1 MTMKS
6 NWSNG
11 LGTGF
16 LIIFSICLMSHLQA
30 QSCIRGNC
38 INGFGTAVY
47 ASGDRYTG
55 EFKHSRRHGKGILY
69 ASSGNKYM
77 GDWIEDIQQG
87 DGKMMFRNGDI
98 YNGQFKSDQM
108 SGTGTMD
115 FKNGDKYTGQWLMN
129 KPNGKGAYYFKRG
142 ERYEGYFVNARFEG
156 EGILYYKS
164 GSYYKGAWKASKKDG
179 YGEFH
184 DISGKIVAAHWKA
197 DKILRILDES
207 PAKETERPK
216 VIVDQSNSESPEK
229 ENLKIEQKHETEG
242 NAVHQKPE
250 EHLSEEDKYFKKL
263 NNEKIEADTMT
274 DQLVIESYFKEE
286 PDSSVVQHEIK
297 IEVPDSKEEL
307 SERPKFSSQA
317 EDQSPMIEFGRTNE
331 KFKKPE
337 KNREE
342 EKLNA
347 EEKPVQNNRINAHK
361 IEDHSPAEE
370 KLRNC
375 NTEYCEQGKG
385 TFLYADGS
393 RFIGEFQKG
402 EPNGKGVCYYANG
415 DRYDGMWKNHAPNGE
430 GVMYFSSGLVYG
442 AIWDHGKSV
451 KELSRR
457 KEFVFDRNVPV
468 EYSKEVKIWA
478 VIVGIARYEHM
489 PALKYSDDD
498 AYKIYAFLKSPEGGA
513 LKDEQIKILIDEDAS
528 RNSILQ
534 AMNQVF
540 MRADENDVIML
551 YYSGHGL
558 EGTFLPIDY
567 DGYSNLLKHDEVKEL
582 LNKSKAKN
590 KVCFID
596 ACHSGSL
603 FATKGSYSN
612 SLIYFYDELE
622 KSSGGMAFLMS
633 SKSKEYSLE
642 DGGLRQGIFSHYLIR
657 GLKGEAD
664 TNRDLTI
671 SLKELFE
678 YVYHNV
684 RVYTGNIQ
692 TPMIAGEYDEE
703 MPVGFIRND

>member
-1 MTMKS
+1 MK
-6 NWSNG
+6 
-11 LGTGF
+11 
-16 LIIFSICLMSHLQA
+16 SICLKVAMAGLFLLITCCLPIDLQA

-38 INGFGTAVY
+38 VNGFGTAVY
-47 ASGDRYTG
+47 ANGDRYTG
-55 EFKHSRRHGKGILY
+55 EFKHSNRQGKGILY
-69 ASSGNKYM
+69 AASGNKYM
-77 GDWIEDIQQG
+77 GDWIADIQNG
-87 DGKMMFRNGDI
+87 EGKMIFRNGDI
-98 YNGQFKSDQM
+98 YNGLFRSGQM
-108 SGTGTMD
+108 NGTGTMD
-115 FKNGDKYTGQWLMN
+115 FKNGDKYTGEWVMN
-129 KPNGKGAYYFKRG
+129 QPHGKGAYYFKRG
-142 ERYEGYFVNARFEG
+142 ERYEGYFSNARFEG
-156 EGILYYKS
+156 EGILFYKS
-164 GSYYKGAWKASKKDG
+164 GSYYKGAWKASKKEG

-184 DISGKIVAAHWKA
+184 DISGKIVAAQWKA
-197 DKILRILDES
+197 DKIYRILDES
-207 PAKETERPK
+207 PADDSGKKRD
-216 VIVDQSNSESPEK
+216 IVNQSNNSSQEAPSSKLEQESAGATQVADQKTK
-229 ENLKIEQKHETEG
+229 ES
-242 NAVHQKPE
+242 
-250 EHLSEEDKYFKKL
+250 LSEEDLYFKKL
-263 NNEKIEADTMT
+263 NKEENTTDTLN
-274 DQLVIESYFKEE
+274 DRQVIESYFKEDE
-286 PDSSVVQHEIK
+286 DSSVVHQDIK
-297 IEVPDSKEEL
+297 IDIPDSKEQL
-307 SERPKFSSQA
+307 TERPLFSSQA
-317 EDQSPMIEFGRTNE
+317 EDQSPMIEFGRAKE
-331 KFKKPE
+331 KLKRQEYP
-337 KNREE
+337 REE
-342 EKLNA
+342 DKIKL
-347 EEKPVQNNRINAHK
+347 EEKPVQHNRINNDK
-361 IEDHSPAEE
+361 IEEPLQREE

-375 NTEYCEQGKG
+375 NAKYCEQGKG
-385 TFLYADGS
+385 SFLYADGS

-451 KELSRR
+451 KELSRK
-457 KEFVFDRNVPV
+457 KEFVFDRNVTV
-468 EYSKEVKIWA
+468 DYSKEVKIWA

-489 PALKYSDDD
+489 PTLKYSDDD

-540 MRADENDVIML
+540 MKADENDVIML

-567 DGYSNLLKHDEVKEL
+567 DGYSNLLKHDEVKEML
-582 LNKSKAKN
+582 SKSKAKN

-603 FATKGSYSN
+603 FATKGSYAN

-664 TNRDLTI
+664 ANKDLTI

-678 YVYHNV
+678 YVYHEV
-684 RVYTGNIQ
+684 REYTGNVQ